1 MSNAGVNTTRTYNYK
16 YSGHI
21 LTHAPGCKTF
31 PLRWNI
37 LKIQIKVKSKTK
49 PIIAIPKVKPVEA
62 KPMLKI

>member
-1 MSNAGVNTTRTYNYK
+1 MSNAGVNTTRTYNYI

-37 LKIQIKVKSKTK
+37 LKIKIKTK
-49 PIIAIPKVKPVEA
+49 AKPSIAIPKVKPVET